1 MIWWNSYDE
10 HLKGI
15 KSHWVA
21 YSRKAVAGG
30 IAEIQQKIDE
40 AEEAN
45 LRNERHDTFVLMID
59 LLFHC
64 FHKHSDSL
72 RIYHSH

>member
-1 MIWWNSYDE
+1 M
-10 HLKGI
+10 G
-15 KSHWVA
+15 
-21 YSRKAVAGG
+21 GG